1 VTSTP
6 QSLGDSSPEKERQGG
21 IVTVYCVFA
30 DKEEAQRIGR
40 LVVEESLAACVNI
53 LAPCRS
59 AYRWNGTV
67 EESIEVPAL
76 FKTSERV
83 ADRLVER
90 LALLHSYDVPAI
102 TVWPIDRALNDY
114 AGWVERSVLQG

>member
-1 VTSTP
+1 VKSTP
-6 QSLGDSSPEKERQGG
+6 QSLRDSSPEGERQRG

-30 DKEEAQRIGR
+30 DEEEAQRIGR
-40 LVVEESLAACVNI
+40 TVVEESLAACVNI

-59 AYRWNGTV
+59 VYRWNGKV
-67 EESIEVPAL
+67 EEADEVPAL
-76 FKTSERV
+76 FKTTDRV

-102 TVWPIDRALNDY
+102 TVWPVDRALGDY
-114 AGWVERSVLQG
+114 SGWVERSVLQG

>member
-1 VTSTP
+1 M
-6 QSLGDSSPEKERQGG
+6 G

-30 DKEEAQRIGR
+30 DEEEARRIAR

-59 AYRWNGTV
+59 YYRWQGQV
-67 EESIEVPAL
+67 EEASEVPAL
-76 FKTSERV
+76 FKTTEEV
-83 ADRLVER
+83 ANRLVDR

-102 TVWPIDRALNDY
+102 VVWPVDRTLHDY
-114 AGWVERSVLQG
+114 AGWVGQSVLQA

>member
-1 VTSTP
+1 VSADP
-6 QSLGDSSPEKERQGG
+6 S
-21 IVTVYCVFA
+21 IVTVYCLFA

-59 AYRWNGTV
+59 VYRWNGAV
-67 EESIEVPAL
+67 EEASEVPAL
-76 FKTSERV
+76 FKTTDRV

-90 LALLHSYDVPAI
+90 IALLHSYDVPAV
-102 TVWPIDRALNDY
+102 TVWPIDRALGDY
-114 AGWVERSVLQG
+114 ADWVARSTLQA